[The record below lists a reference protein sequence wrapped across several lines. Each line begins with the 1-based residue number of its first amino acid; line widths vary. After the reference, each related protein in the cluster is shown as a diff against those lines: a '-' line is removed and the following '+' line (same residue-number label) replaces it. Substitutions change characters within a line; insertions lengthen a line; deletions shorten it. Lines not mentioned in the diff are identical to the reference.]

1 MKARSYVKISKVAAS
16 EDPLTQTPTFE
27 DYDSLKE
34 TALMSLP
41 VEYWIEGY
49 LFEEP
54 TIGKSVVVEREVR
67 NGIKAYGTFVTS
79 AVVKILENGFETR
92 NSIYKLEVLALPGK
106 TL

>member
-16 EDPLTQTPTFE
+16 EDPHTQTPSQD
-27 DYDSLKE
+27 DYESLKGI
-34 TALMSLP
+34 APMSLP

-49 LFEEP
+49 LFKEP

-67 NGIKAYGTFVTS
+67 NGIKVCGAFVTS
-79 AVVKILENGFETR
+79 AVVKILEDGFETR

-106 TL
+106 TQ